1 MRFFPGKSEK
11 FFGRVDREL
20 RKDTYYIDDAT
31 GEVVRAKK
39 EFVGNRFDPEKGY
52 LFRNQ
57 AGGFS
62 QFYDVPFPPGIT
74 DMEIGRMTRLAKK
87 MYGKTNLIGYRG
99 NSGVKP
105 YDQEGIARILG
116 LEKSQAY
123 AFMQKM
129 IRLGI
134 IAKVKVVI
142 ADKIDY
148 QFYIN
153 PLYYFSSNRLSLN
166 LYLLF
171 RQQLD
176 PYIPIWARKKFL
188 DMAGVRG
195 SDTK

>member
-1 MRFFPGKSEK
+1 MRKE
-11 FFGRVDREL
+11 
-20 RKDTYYIDDAT
+20 TMYIDDQT
-31 GEVVRAKK
+31 GEIVGQKSRY
-39 EFVGNRFDPEKGY
+39 VGNRFDPEKGY

-62 QFYDVPFPPGIT
+62 QFYDVSFPPGMT

-99 NSGVKP
+99 NGGIRP
-105 YDQEGIARILG
+105 YDIDGMARIIG
-116 LEKSQAY
+116 LERRQTYNFIK
-123 AFMQKM
+123 KM
-129 IRLGI
+129 INLGVM
-134 IAKVKVVI
+134 AKVKVESRGRV
-142 ADKIDY
+142 DY

-153 PLYYFSSNRLSLN
+153 PLYYNSSNRIPLN